1 MKAVVCGSSGPKLDP
16 VYPHP
21 TPGPGEALLR
31 VLLAGIC
38 STDFEVAFGGYKSG
52 FNGVL
57 GHEFVAVI
65 EVINVLN
72 TQECIFS
79 KGDRVVAEIN
89 VVPRASKSRNYYERA
104 QDSERSALGLFGHD
118 GVFAEFVCVP
128 TENLHKVPSDLPNE
142 VAVFTE
148 PLAAA
153 CQVMEQVDIK
163 PTSRVAV
170 LGIGK
175 LGVLVCLALR
185 GCGKNVTGISRTGR
199 HFGLLQARGIPT
211 LRLDAALRAAKGE
224 FDVVVE
230 CTGNADGFN
239 SAVGIVR
246 PYGTVVLKTTI
257 AGKTQAD
264 LTSVVTKE
272 ISLVGSRCGPFVPAL
287 RLLSER
293 QVIVDD
299 LITDFFDLTCFP
311 AAIARALQEDS
322 FKVVM
327 RIGRVP

>member
-1 MKAVVCGSSGPKLDP
+1 MQLSCSDAPSPLC
-16 VYPHP
+16 
-21 TPGPGEALLR
+21 
-31 VLLAGIC
+31 AGI
-38 STDFEVAFGGYKSG
+38 ARNK
-52 FNGVL
+52 
-57 GHEFVAVI
+57 FVAAV

-72 TQECIFS
+72 TRECKFS
-79 KGDRVVAEIN
+79 RGDRVVAEIN
-89 VVPRASKSRNYYERA
+89 VVSPSSKSRNYHERA
-104 QDSERSALGLFGHD
+104 QDPERSALGLFGHD

-128 TENLHKVPSDLPNE
+128 IENLHKVPTNLPDK

-153 CQVMEQVDIK
+153 CQIMEQVDIK

-170 LGIGK
+170 LGVGK
-175 LGVLVCLALR
+175 LGVLACLALR

-199 HFGLLQARGIPT
+199 HFGILQSRGIPT
-211 LRLDAALRAAKGE
+211 KKLDEALKTVKGE

-239 SAVGIVR
+239 SAVDIVR

-264 LTSVVTKE
+264 LTSVVVKE
-272 ISLVGSRCGPFVPAL
+272 LTLVGSRCGPFAPAL

-293 QVIVDD
+293 QVVVDD
-299 LITDFFDLTCFP
+299 LITDSFNLTSFP
-311 AAIARALQEDS
+311 AAITRALQKDS
-322 FKVVM
+322 FKVVLQM
-327 RIGRVP
+327 G